1 MDSRARTQA
10 GPQTTSSAPR
20 QETSENTSGLKSLLA
35 IDDDPTAAELIV
47 KLANRCG
54 YVGRSLSSTR
64 NIRQV
69 LKEWQPDVLTLD
81 LCMPE
86 EDGFQVLSVLQQV
99 GYKGQVIII
108 SGKGEWLRKAACE
121 LAEIKDVNVVTH
133 MQKPINVQ
141 AFRDLLKSLQP
152 AP

>member
-10 GPQTTSSAPR
+10 GPQTTSPAPP
-20 QETSENTSGLKSLLA
+20 EEASDGLRSLLA
-35 IDDDPTAAELIV
+35 VDDDQTAAELIV

-54 YVGRSLSSTR
+54 YVGRSLTNTR

-86 EDGFQVLSVLQQV
+86 EDGFQLLSVLQQV

-121 LAEIKDVNVVTH
+121 LAEIKEVNVVTH
-133 MQKPINVQ
+133 LQKPINVQ
-141 AFRDLLKSLQP
+141 AFRNLLKSLQP
-152 AP
+152 AA